1 MRDQLQ
7 LNLVLALGLL
17 SLSGCSDPPS
27 TVPAPRMDQVHA
39 AKTGEG
45 SATPAAVTDEQ
56 YEADYRAAK
65 AVFVEVPPGN
75 SLGLKGVLN
84 SHGTK
89 LRAVADKAQDTHLRA
104 NASLM
109 LGRLYEGSEDRKAAI
124 SYYRQARDLLPEELD
139 IQRGLAI
146 ALASDRQFS
155 KAVPIQKKVVEQDPD
170 DLGAR
175 LLLGEILIKAGREED
190 GTRAYAEYEVRRKG
204 LIDGLTLHDKEK
216 KYVKPPEERMACALA
231 LAPAR
236 DNGTALAL
244 LYALKF
250 DPEVKVRAA
259 VVEAMGVQR
268 LAGYRERLE
277 ARVALESDAE
287 MKETIQWAL
296 SEIKRDPV
304 ETQQGV
310 APTQPSAEGNEA
322 GAAPAAKDPVPGTN
336 KPVSG

>member
-1 MRDQLQ
+1 
-7 LNLVLALGLL
+7 
-17 SLSGCSDPPS
+17 
-27 TVPAPRMDQVHA
+27 MDQVHA
-39 AKTGEG
+39 AQTAGEG
-45 SATPAAVTDEQ
+45 DGAAAEVTDEQ

-65 AVFVEVPPGN
+65 AMFVEVAPGN
-75 SLGLKGVLN
+75 ALGLKGVLN
-84 SHGTK
+84 THGTK
-89 LRAVADKAQDTHLRA
+89 LRAVADKAGDTHLRA

-124 SYYRQARDLLPEELD
+124 SYYRQARDLLPNELD

-146 ALASDRQFS
+146 ALASDGQFS

-204 LIDGLTLHDKEK
+204 LIDGLTLHDKDM
-216 KYVKPPEERMACALA
+216 KYAKPPEERMACALA

-268 LAGYRERLE
+268 LAGYSERLE
-277 ARVALESDAE
+277 ARLALESDSE

-310 APTQPSAEGNEA
+310 APVAEPSDDGEA
-322 GAAPAAKDPVPGTN
+322 AGSDELPGQEKPA
-336 KPVSG
+336 SG